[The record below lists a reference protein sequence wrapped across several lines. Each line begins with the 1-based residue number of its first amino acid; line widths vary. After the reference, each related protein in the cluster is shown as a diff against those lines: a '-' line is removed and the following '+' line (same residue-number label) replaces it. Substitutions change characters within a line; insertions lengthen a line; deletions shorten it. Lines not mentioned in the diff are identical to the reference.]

1 MMPNVPSKAFTILNV
16 LAFWGYA
23 LFLIFIGG
31 IPGLLVPRW
40 GPLHFEVFARAIFP
54 APLGAEVIASTLN
67 QYRYMKSM
75 EFGFG
80 LFALL
85 YRQEI
90 YRSRKMNRYFLGIM
104 VLGAIERTISIFID
118 GQPNPAYVYFA
129 VIEFVVPA
137 IIFAYS
143 RNTLSED

>member
-1 MMPNVPSKAFTILNV
+1 MPNVSSKAFTLLNV

-23 LFLIFIGG
+23 LFLILIGG
-31 IPGLLVPRW
+31 IPGLFAPRW

-85 YRQEI
+85 YRKEI
-90 YRSRKMNRYFLGIM
+90 YQSRKMNRYFLGIM
-104 VLGAIERTISIFID
+104 TLGAIERTISIFID

-129 VIEFVVPA
+129 IIEFVVPA

-143 RNTLSED
+143 RNTLTED